1 VVKIPG
7 YYSTDEATYYVTP
20 GGAVFL
26 VGSIDTDRAVWEP
39 LDRLPADAEPSDFD
53 PVFAVEVERSRV
65 ERGIG

>member
-7 YYSTDEATYYVTP
+7 YYSTDETTYYVTS

-26 VGSIDTDRAVWEP
+26 VGSIDTDGAVWEP

-53 PVFAVEVERSRV
+53 PVFAAEVERSRV